1 MNVKKEVIDQM
12 RAISSSKDLRA
23 TSCMLE
29 NWVNTLEQDEQQTPP
44 SPDGRGCAGESSV
57 QPAAYRESLIDEL
70 NTAIAEIE
78 CDIEW
83 LRKQAR
89 CLRARRDIHEK
100 ALQIEQEAKC

>member
-1 MNVKKEVIDQM
+1 MTKRSRKDSPLESVVQPQQDAR
-12 RAISSSKDLRA
+12 RAI
-23 TSCMLE
+23 
-29 NWVNTLEQDEQQTPP
+29 
-44 SPDGRGCAGESSV
+44 ESDV

-83 LRKQAR
+83 LKKQAR

-100 ALQIEQEAKC
+100 ALQIEHEAKYDAAG